1 MFLIE
6 LFSSMIKKTTL
17 SFILAILGCLVLEF
31 LQLSSST
38 NASSSFCRKALMP
51 AWVDFQDFP
60 VVLQID
66 TYLLPWWPS
75 QQGVSKWA
83 LPLLWWIVHELPNS
97 CLGLGPHLQELCGWV
112 VQHLCAWSHL
122 FLLWPVHVWLVW
134 CVFILW
140 EFVQSPDCFL
150 YCLQLILL
158 RLEVEGLTEQF
169 L

>member
-1 MFLIE
+1 MCIVALAVALVASGLLLYLVMFLIE

-66 TYLLPWWPS
+66 TYLLP
-75 QQGVSKWA
+75 
-83 LPLLWWIVHELPNS
+83 
-97 CLGLGPHLQELCGWV
+97 
-112 VQHLCAWSHL
+112 
-122 FLLWPVHVWLVW
+122 
-134 CVFILW
+134 
-140 EFVQSPDCFL
+140 
-150 YCLQLILL
+150 
-158 RLEVEGLTEQF
+158 
-169 L
+169 